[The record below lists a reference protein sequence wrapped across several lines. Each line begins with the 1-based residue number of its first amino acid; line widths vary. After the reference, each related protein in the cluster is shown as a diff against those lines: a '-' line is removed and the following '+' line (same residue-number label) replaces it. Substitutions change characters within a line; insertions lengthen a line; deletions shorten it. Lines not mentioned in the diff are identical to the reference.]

1 MNTTQFKKL
10 QAKLESIWNE
20 DSLIINDAPVEE
32 ADETEVAEAVKGP
45 GVDAINDLLDM
56 GVSKEDLFDQ
66 MMRDHSDDELMS
78 FAQDYRRMNDMGSDI
93 DPDDDNSNVF
103 QQSNY

>member
-1 MNTTQFKKL
+1 MNKDQFKNL

-20 DSLIINDAPVEE
+20 DRFIVNEPPVEE

-78 FAQDYRRMNDMGSDI
+78 FADDYRRMNDI
-93 DPDDDNSNVF
+93 
-103 QQSNY
+103 

>member
-1 MNTTQFKKL
+1 
-10 QAKLESIWNE
+10 
-20 DSLIINDAPVEE
+20 
-32 ADETEVAEAVKGP
+32 
-45 GVDAINDLLDM
+45 
-56 GVSKEDLFDQ
+56 
-66 MMRDHSDDELMS
+66 MS

>member
-78 FAQDYRRMNDMGSDI
+78 FAQDYRRDYDMASDI
-93 DPDDDNSNVF
+93 DPDDDNSNIF